1 MIGCPQYVI
10 LLWFLAVLQQRDR
23 TRWINLIPPKYR
35 NLPVS
40 ETLADGFEAGAA
52 SVVCWKLP
60 FFSPG
65 IILGEAKAGQQGIHH
80 MVNMC
85 HVRVRKRINNIKF
98 IGQLLVFCSK
108 SLFSIAID
116 QKIVKEDLWITSM
129 TFPTFPPFCRKSL
142 KYRRCACSGPLS
154 DFGSQVD
161 SAEWRWITFFT
172 RPFYLKKFPKSG
184 VKNPMHCCIVFVHIV
199 SWWWPPCL
207 WLVAKSGLNSLNVTN
222 CTSSAGSRVS
232 TRVWLM
238 KGHDCW
244 VSVSGRY
251 LSAHKEK
258 LAATCK
264 SRNTYATWLW
274 LCLLQA
280 LNFE

>member
-1 MIGCPQYVI
+1 MDLKLEPQ
-10 LLWFLAVLQQRDR
+10 VLFVESSHFSRQELYWRGKGR
-23 TRWINLIPPKYR
+23 T
-35 NLPVS
+35 
-40 ETLADGFEAGAA
+40 TG
-52 SVVCWKLP
+52 
-60 FFSPG
+60 
-65 IILGEAKAGQQGIHH
+65 HH
-80 MVNMC
+80 IVNVC

-108 SLFSIAID
+108 SLFSMAID
-116 QKIVKEDLWITSM
+116 QKIVKEDLWIASM

-222 CTSSAGSRVS
+222 CTSSAGSKFPRVCD
-232 TRVWLM
+232 WW
-238 KGHDCW
+238 KGMI
-244 VSVSGRY
+244 VGSGVR
-251 LSAHKEK
+251 
-258 LAATCK
+258 
-264 SRNTYATWLW
+264 
-274 LCLLQA
+274 
-280 LNFE
+280 